1 MQRTNIFL
9 KLILQHF
16 LAAKHFILLVLL
28 LSVWTWKKYL
38 VHLHLIYNNI
48 VNNILKAAYVWSF
61 ADVLWIF
68 FKQPAK

>member
-48 VNNILKAAYVWSF
+48 VNNILKAAYV
-61 ADVLWIF
+61 
-68 FKQPAK
+68 